1 MKAATRLVLA
11 SGSSYRR
18 ELLARLQVP
27 FEVIVSHTDET
38 RLPEETPQDL
48 TVRLAVAKAQ
58 AVRAQAPDA
67 LIIGSDQ
74 VAMYDGEMVGK
85 SGGFEEAAR
94 QLRRISGKT
103 ALLYT
108 GLALVNAATGRTQTA
123 LALFQVTFRTL
134 SEERITR
141 YLQKERPYD
150 CAGSVKSEGLGIALF
165 DRFDGDDPT
174 TLIGLPLIR
183 LTRML
188 ENEGFDVL

>member
-1 MKAATRLVLA
+1 MADRARLVLA
-11 SGSSYRR
+11 SGSPYRKA
-18 ELLARLQVP
+18 LLERLGVP
-27 FEVIVSHTDET
+27 FEVKVSQADEAP
-38 RLPEETPQDL
+38 LPGESAEAL
-48 TVRLAVAKAQ
+48 TLRLALAKAW
-58 AVRAQAPDA
+58 AVRPLAPDA

-74 VAMYDGEMVGK
+74 VAVYDGEIVGK
-85 SGGFEEAAR
+85 SGGFAEAAR

-108 GLALVNAATGRTQTA
+108 GLALLNARTGRAQTA
-123 LALFQVTFRTL
+123 VALFQVTFRPL
-134 SEERITR
+134 SEERIAR
-141 YLQKERPYD
+141 YLNKEQPYD

-188 ENEGFDVL
+188 ENEGYEVI

>member
-1 MKAATRLVLA
+1 MADRARLVLA
-11 SGSSYRR
+11 SGSPYRKA
-18 ELLARLQVP
+18 LLERLGVP
-27 FEVIVSHTDET
+27 FEVKVSPVDEAS
-38 RLPEETPQDL
+38 LPGESAEAL
-48 TVRLAVAKAQ
+48 TLRLALAKAW
-58 AVRAQAPDA
+58 AVRPLAPDA

-74 VAMYDGEMVGK
+74 VAVYDGEIVGK
-85 SGGFEEAAR
+85 SGGFAEAAR

-108 GLALVNAATGRTQTA
+108 GLALLNARTGQTQTA
-123 LALFQVTFRTL
+123 VALFQVTFRPL
-134 SEERITR
+134 SEERIAR
-141 YLQKERPYD
+141 YLNKEQPYD

-188 ENEGFDVL
+188 ENEGYEVI